1 MTLPKSCQTRPSMTF
16 FSNRSLMRGTIAIHV
31 GRCKSGEKLDF
42 LNLFWHKMSNISLTK
57 TAADLRLFFQ
67 AGPCRGGTSPT
78 TVWGPGPRVRRN
90 WKFYI
95 EKIVCLPVFS
105 DGQDHWWDIS
115 KLFQPHI
122 WHLVSRKLTW
132 KTHPPMERSIFQNS
146 FFYILRPDSDSS
158 RKSSYTNC
166 PHFLNIPIGSWSNL
180 QKTLKN
186 KGKLNLPSKIE
197 FFAYLTN
204 FL

>member
-1 MTLPKSCQTRPSMTF
+1 MPTRFFWWSRPLVRYFKSIP
-16 FSNRSLMRGTIAIHV
+16 A
-31 GRCKSGEKLDF
+31 
-42 LNLFWHKMSNISLTK
+42 
-57 TAADLRLFFQ
+57 
-67 AGPCRGGTSPT
+67 
-78 TVWGPGPRVRRN
+78 
-90 WKFYI
+90 
-95 EKIVCLPVFS
+95 
-105 DGQDHWWDIS
+105 
-115 KLFQPHI
+115 HI

-166 PHFLNIPIGSWSNL
+166 PHFFNIPIGSWSNL

-204 FL
+204 FLQDYQRKKGSFFTQFFERNPNLSSDLQKNHFEKLTFL